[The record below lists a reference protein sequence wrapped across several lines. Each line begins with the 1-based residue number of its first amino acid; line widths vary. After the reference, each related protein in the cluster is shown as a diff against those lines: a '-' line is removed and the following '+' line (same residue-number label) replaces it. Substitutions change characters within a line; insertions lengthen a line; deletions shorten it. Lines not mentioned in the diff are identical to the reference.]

1 MTVPDPDLGKLRRLA
16 QVSQAFTPAAPVDD
30 YTLFAGRLDQVSS
43 CMDAFAQKG
52 LHIAVYGERG
62 VGKTSLAN
70 VLPAIIKAADIPQLG
85 AVRVNCN
92 TNDSYAAI
100 WRKVLRELGVQSAT
114 LDDIPATVTDPEEIR
129 FYLRNLERN
138 TLIVLDELDRVEDD
152 DALSLLADTVKTLS
166 DHGTRATLM
175 FVGVASSVEHLLGE
189 HESIIRNVRQV
200 PMQRMSRDEIDALLD
215 KGFGQIEGVTVTQ
228 DAKDRIIFAA
238 EGLPHFAHLL
248 GLGAAQRAVADDRY
262 GVGRRDVE
270 RAEAGAVQ
278 THSMFSEYRRATD
291 SPQPGHLFEQVLLA
305 CSYARRDA
313 LGFFRAADVRAP
325 LSAITGRTMTIQQFQ
340 RHLAEFSGDRQTL
353 EMEGEPRH
361 RAYRFR
367 NPLFQPFVKMT
378 ARARKLIDDELA
390 AQLQAEQAAASD
402 QASTDV
408 PGDGQRLVAGR
419 RP

>member
-1 MTVPDPDLGKLRRLA
+1 MTLPDPDLGKLRRLA

-30 YTLFAGRLDQVSS
+30 YSLFAGRLGQVNS
-43 CMDAFAQKG
+43 CMDAIAQKG

-85 AVRVNCN
+85 AVRVDCN
-92 TNDSYAAI
+92 TNDTYSVI
-100 WRKVLRELGVQSAT
+100 WRKVLRELALQSAG
-114 LDDIPATVTDPEEIR
+114 LDDVPAMINDPEEIR
-129 FYLRNLERN
+129 FWLRNLERN

-152 DALSLLADTVKTLS
+152 EALSLLADTVKTLS
-166 DHGTRATLM
+166 DHGSRATLM
-175 FVGVASSVEHLLGE
+175 FVGVAESVEHLLGE
-189 HESIIRNVRQV
+189 HESIVRNVRQV

-215 KGFGQIEGVTVTQ
+215 KGFGQIEGVSVAE
-228 DAKDRIIFAA
+228 DAKDRIIFSA

-262 GVGRRDVE
+262 EIGPHDVE
-270 RAEAGAVQ
+270 LAEADAVQ

-305 CSYARRDA
+305 CAYARRDA

-325 LSAITGRTMTIQQFQ
+325 LSEITGRPMIIQQFQ

-353 EMEGEPRH
+353 TMEGEPRH

-390 AQLQAEQAAASD
+390 TRLQAEQATASD
-402 QASTDV
+402 HASTDV
-408 PGDGQRLVAGR
+408 TSDLG
-419 RP
+419 